1 MHRYISEMHP
11 TSSGVYFLAA
21 VIFAI
26 MFSHPVSLGI
36 SFISAV
42 ISIWYFFGWDKLKR
56 ISRLIIRIMILSLI
70 ITPLL
75 LHKGVTIITYLPW
88 GNPLTLEACY
98 YGVATAFSISSV
110 ILWMLFYAEVMTTD
124 KLVYFFGKAAPSVS
138 MVLCIILRLVP
149 NLIEK
154 FRQVYAYQK
163 LNYTSKGLRGV
174 VERIRGLVA
183 VVSIVISWALD
194 SGAQTAQSI
203 KGRGYGEAKRTSFY
217 RYRFAGRD
225 CLFFITA
232 VLLALFV
239 SVSAYLGAM
248 KWSYYYPSRVNVIT
262 AHKLVALAALLIFNM
277 LPVIFDLSEVRIWKR
292 SN

>member
-1 MHRYISEMHP
+1 MRKYIIEMHP
-11 TSSGVYFLAA
+11 ASSGVYFLAA

-26 MFSHPVSLGI
+26 LFSHPAALAI
-36 SFISAV
+36 SFFSAAF
-42 ISIWYFFGWDKLKR
+42 SMWYFFGWDKLKR

-75 LHKGVTIITYLPW
+75 IHKGVTIITYLPW
-88 GNPLTLEACY
+88 GNPLTREACF

-110 ILWMLFYAEVMTTD
+110 ILWMLFYGEVMTTD

-149 NLIEK
+149 NLIDK

-163 LNYTSKGLRGV
+163 LNFTGKGIRGA
-174 VERIRGLVA
+174 VERIRGLAA

-203 KGRGYGEAKRTSFY
+203 KGRGYGEARRTSFY
-217 RYRFAGRD
+217 RYRFAGGD
-225 CLFFITA
+225 LLFLVMS
-232 VLLALFV
+232 VLLAGFV
-239 SVSAYLGAM
+239 AVSAYLGAM
-248 KWSYYYPSRVNVIT
+248 KWSYYFPSRVNALT
-262 AHKLVALAALLIFNM
+262 GSKLIALAALLLFYM
-277 LPVIFDLSEVRIWKR
+277 LPVIFDLSEVRVWKR